1 MHDYYVSWACTHELV
16 KYILCVHVYIYM
28 QYTHIQMLTYSYD
41 VVHSHGLILCVYI
54 YVACSMYIHIYIHIC
69 IPHVCHMPSSTT
81 YVNLIQRLRPLRQQ
95 FYTQQDLHD
104 PY

>member
-16 KYILCVHVYIYM
+16 KYILCVCIYIYM

-54 YVACSMYIHIYIHIC
+54 YVACSMYTYIHTHMYTTC
-69 IPHVCHMPSSTT
+69 VPHALFNKLCEPYTTLAPFKAAVLHSAGPS
-81 YVNLIQRLRPLRQQ
+81 
-95 FYTQQDLHD
+95 
-104 PY
+104 